1 MPSHCQ
7 KTSSHYYIDSYNLS
21 YSSPIFIPID
31 YDFDDMAVMTAPKPS
46 FGGQRTHRAAQ
57 SKAFDFELPFLDTTT
72 NILTPYV
79 PVKEA
84 PTMGVIEESG
94 CVHLSY

>member
-1 MPSHCQ
+1 
-7 KTSSHYYIDSYNLS
+7 
-21 YSSPIFIPID
+21 
-31 YDFDDMAVMTAPKPS
+31 MAVMTAPKPS

-84 PTMGVIEESG
+84 PIMGSIEESG
-94 CVHLSY
+94 YVYVSCFLFLFSFLNGFRRTVPFLSFILFHFFL